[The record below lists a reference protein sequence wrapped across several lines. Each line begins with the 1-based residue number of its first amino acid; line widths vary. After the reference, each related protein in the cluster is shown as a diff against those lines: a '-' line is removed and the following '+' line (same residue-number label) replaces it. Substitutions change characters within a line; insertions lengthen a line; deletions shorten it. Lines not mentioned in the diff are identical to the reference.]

1 VRASVDPVTHT
12 ALHLPTSSSF
22 MEYVVSKTNAEL
34 LESTVKGNIRPEGL
48 NAKLELPSGRLRSCS
63 VFYNQ
68 QNMPV
73 AVLYLIA
80 MVGLGGG
87 DAIASKLKKNK
98 SMKTHVFSDKLPR
111 CYRVIFLCHYQESEL
126 VGTRDM

>member
-1 VRASVDPVTHT
+1 MRASVDPVTHT

-34 LESTVKGNIRPEGL
+34 LE
-48 NAKLELPSGRLRSCS
+48 LELPSGRLRSCS

-68 QNMPV
+68 QNMAV

-87 DAIASKLKKNK
+87 DVIASKLKKNK

-111 CYRVIFLCHYQESEL
+111 CYRVIFLYHYQESEL